1 MIEYSNRGDVGEV
14 TPHFARSSFLLLF
27 PKAIKIAAVFID
39 DKFKKRQNFK
49 NRGMTNIMAGI
60 DSSKPPVIP
69 TANENQKGSSD
80 CSKKNG
86 TNPTMV
92 EITVKYIGTIL

>member
-1 MIEYSNRGDVGEV
+1 
-14 TPHFARSSFLLLF
+14 
-27 PKAIKIAAVFID
+27 
-39 DKFKKRQNFK
+39 
-49 NRGMTNIMAGI
+49 MTNIMAGN
-60 DSSKPPVIP
+60 DNSKPPVIP

>member
-14 TPHFARSSFLLLF
+14 TPHFARSSFLLPF

-39 DKFKKRQNFK
+39 DKLKKRQNFK

-80 CSKKNG
+80 CS
-86 TNPTMV
+86 
-92 EITVKYIGTIL
+92 

>member
-1 MIEYSNRGDVGEV
+1 M
-14 TPHFARSSFLLLF
+14 PF
-27 PKAIKIAAVFID
+27 PKAIKVAAVFID
-39 DKFKKRQNFK
+39 DKLKKLQNFK
-49 NRGMTNIMAGI
+49 NKGMTNIMAGI